1 MTTLFVLDYLMIDNP
16 HSQEKEFEDR
26 SSVYAW
32 LLGQRESD
40 FGYITLFHGENEPV
54 DGWSDVIAFCRPK
67 TPDVCPAV
75 CTHGKGL
82 NCPVCWPSK
91 SSCIALRASELNINT
106 IDHLT
111 VNTLEPSDLNGIP
124 MRVGD
129 SIEFQPLPGIIR
141 FHELEDGTEFWL
153 AQTFAYGGRQK
164 LQKTLED
171 GGPHNAVYVND
182 HHIGLIIPD
191 DRLVIRA

>member
-1 MTTLFVLDYLMIDNP
+1 MSKDHNT
-16 HSQEKEFEDR
+16 
-26 SSVYAW
+26 
-32 LLGQRESD
+32 
-40 FGYITLFHGENEPV
+40 IT
-54 DGWSDVIAFCRPK
+54 
-67 TPDVCPAV
+67 

-82 NCPVCWPSK
+82 ACPVCYDQTHSLENSEFVVDPFDTYEQHELPPDLSQCGDACNCMKCNPSK
-91 SSCIALRASELNINT
+91 SSCIALRASELNIEA
-106 IDHLT
+106 IDQPALD
-111 VNTLEPSDLNGIP
+111 TLEPSDLNGIP
-124 MRVGD
+124 VRVDD
-129 SIEFQPLPGIIR
+129 SLEFQPLPGIIR
-141 FHELEDGTEFWL
+141 FNELEDGAEFWL